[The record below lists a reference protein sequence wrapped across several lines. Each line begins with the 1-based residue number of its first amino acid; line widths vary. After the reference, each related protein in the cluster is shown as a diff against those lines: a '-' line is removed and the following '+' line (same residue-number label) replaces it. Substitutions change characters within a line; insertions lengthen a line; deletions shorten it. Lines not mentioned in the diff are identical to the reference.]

1 MSYINNERFEKV
13 IAGYKAHP
21 ATWEDELIENFELL
35 IKNIF
40 DGFKFQGV
48 EFDDVKQD
56 CFLLIFVKIK
66 NFSPDKGTAFNFFT
80 TVILNNIRLMYSKE
94 KRQKEK
100 VQAYL
105 AKVREQL
112 GDLDPTPPLRPL
124 ILSRYSGGSLS

>member
-13 IAGYKAHP
+13 IAGYKTHP
-21 ATWEDELIENFELL
+21 TIWEDELIENFELL

-80 TVILNNIRLMYSKE
+80 TVILNNIRLLYSKE

-105 AKVREQL
+105 TKVKDTL
-112 GDLDPTPPLRPL
+112 IDSDPTSHSDP
-124 ILSRYSGGSLS
+124 

>member
-13 IAGYKAHP
+13 IAGYKSHP
-21 ATWEDELIENFELL
+21 SIWEDELIENFDLL

-80 TVILNNIRLMYSKE
+80 TVILNNIRLLYSKE

-100 VQAYL
+100 IQAYWL
-105 AKVREQL
+105 KWNRL
-112 GDLDPTPPLRPL
+112 DSDLFTDPPDSDP
-124 ILSRYSGGSLS
+124 

>member
-1 MSYINNERFEKV
+1 MSYLNNERFEKV
-13 IAGYKAHP
+13 IAGYKTHP
-21 ATWEDELIENFELL
+21 SIWEDELIDNFDLL

-48 EFDDVKQD
+48 EFDDVRQD
-56 CFLLIFVKIK
+56 CFLLIFSKII
-66 NFSPDKGTAFNFFT
+66 NFSPEKGTAFNFFT

-105 AKVREQL
+105 LKILEQTS
-112 GDLDPTPPLRPL
+112 DLDLKPGPSPSDP
-124 ILSRYSGGSLS
+124 

>member
-1 MSYINNERFEKV
+1 MSYINNDRFEKV
-13 IAGYKAHP
+13 IAGYKTHP
-21 ATWEDELIENFELL
+21 AIWEDELIENFELL

-56 CFLLIFVKIK
+56 CFLLIFSKIT
-66 NFSPDKGTAFNFFT
+66 NFSPNKGTAFNFFT

-105 AKVREQL
+105 AKVKEQL
-112 GDLDPTPPLRPL
+112 GDLDPTPHSDP
-124 ILSRYSGGSLS
+124 

>member
-13 IAGYKAHP
+13 IAGYKTHP
-21 ATWEDELIENFELL
+21 SIWEDELIQNFELL

-66 NFSPDKGTAFNFFT
+66 NFSPEKGTAFNFFT

-105 AKVREQL
+105 AKIKEQL
-112 GDLDPTPPLRPL
+112 GDLDRTPNSDP
-124 ILSRYSGGSLS
+124 

>member
-1 MSYINNERFEKV
+1 MSYLNNERFEKV
-13 IAGYKAHP
+13 IASYKTHP

-105 AKVREQL
+105 AKVKEQL
-112 GDLDPTPPLRPL
+112 GDLDPTPHSDP
-124 ILSRYSGGSLS
+124 

>member
-1 MSYINNERFEKV
+1 MSYLDNERFEKV
-13 IAGYKAHP
+13 IAGYKTHP
-21 ATWEDELIENFELL
+21 SIWEDELIDNFDLL

-48 EFDDVKQD
+48 EFDDVRQD
-56 CFLLIFVKIK
+56 CFLLIFSKII
-66 NFSPDKGTAFNFFT
+66 NFSPEKGTAFNFFT

-105 AKVREQL
+105 LKMLEQTS
-112 GDLDPTPPLRPL
+112 DLDLKPGPSPSDP
-124 ILSRYSGGSLS
+124 

>member
-105 AKVREQL
+105 LKLKEQM
-112 GDLDPTPPLRPL
+112 GDLDPTPHSDP
-124 ILSRYSGGSLS
+124 

>member
-13 IAGYKAHP
+13 IAGYKTHP
-21 ATWEDELIENFELL
+21 TIWEDELIENFELL

-105 AKVREQL
+105 AKVKEQL
-112 GDLDPTPPLRPL
+112 GDLDPTPHSDP
-124 ILSRYSGGSLS
+124 

>member
-1 MSYINNERFEKV
+1 MSYLDNERFEKV
-13 IAGYKAHP
+13 IAGYKSHP
-21 ATWEDELIENFELL
+21 SIWEDELIDNFDLL

-48 EFDDVKQD
+48 EFDDVRQD
-56 CFLLIFVKIK
+56 CFLLIFSKII
-66 NFSPDKGTAFNFFT
+66 NFSPEKGTAFNFFT

-105 AKVREQL
+105 LKILEQTS
-112 GDLDPTPPLRPL
+112 DLDLKPGPSPSDP
-124 ILSRYSGGSLS
+124 

>member
-48 EFDDVKQD
+48 KFDDVKQD

-66 NFSPDKGTAFNFFT
+66 NFTPDKGTAFNFFT

-105 AKVREQL
+105 AKVKEQL
-112 GDLDPTPPLRPL
+112 GDLDPTPHSDP
-124 ILSRYSGGSLS
+124 

>member
-13 IAGYKAHP
+13 IAGYKTHP
-21 ATWEDELIENFELL
+21 SIWEDELIENFELL

-66 NFSPDKGTAFNFFT
+66 NFSPEKGTAFNFFT
-80 TVILNNIRLMYSKE
+80 TVVLNNIRLMYSKE

-112 GDLDPTPPLRPL
+112 GDLDPTPHSDP
-124 ILSRYSGGSLS
+124 

>member
-21 ATWEDELIENFELL
+21 TVWEDELIENFELL

-56 CFLLIFVKIK
+56 CFLLIFGKIQ
-66 NFSPDKGTAFNFFT
+66 NFVPNKGTAFNFFT
-80 TVILNNIRLMYSKE
+80 TVILNNIRLLYSKE

-112 GDLDPTPPLRPL
+112 GDLDPTPHSDP
-124 ILSRYSGGSLS
+124 

>member
-1 MSYINNERFEKV
+1 MSYLNNERFEKV
-13 IAGYKAHP
+13 IAGYKSHP
-21 ATWEDELIENFELL
+21 SIWEDELIDNFDLL

-48 EFDDVKQD
+48 EFDDVRQD
-56 CFLLIFVKIK
+56 CFLLIFSKII
-66 NFSPDKGTAFNFFT
+66 NFSPEKGTAFNFFT

-105 AKVREQL
+105 LKILEQTS
-112 GDLDPTPPLRPL
+112 DLDLKPGPSPSDP
-124 ILSRYSGGSLS
+124 

>member
-13 IAGYKAHP
+13 IAGYKTHP
-21 ATWEDELIENFELL
+21 TIWEDELIENFELL

-80 TVILNNIRLMYSKE
+80 TVILNNIRLLYSKE

-105 AKVREQL
+105 AKVKEQL
-112 GDLDPTPPLRPL
+112 GDLDPTPHSDP
-124 ILSRYSGGSLS
+124 

>member
-13 IAGYKAHP
+13 IAGYKTHP
-21 ATWEDELIENFELL
+21 MVWEDELIENFELL

-56 CFLLIFVKIK
+56 CFLLIFSKLR

-80 TVILNNIRLMYSKE
+80 TVVLNNIRLLYSKE

-112 GDLDPTPPLRPL
+112 GDLDPTPHSDP
-124 ILSRYSGGSLS
+124 

>member
-1 MSYINNERFEKV
+1 MSYLDNERFEKV
-13 IAGYKAHP
+13 IAGYKTHP
-21 ATWEDELIENFELL
+21 SIWEDELIDNFDLL

-48 EFDDVKQD
+48 EFDDVRQD
-56 CFLLIFVKIK
+56 CFLLIFSKII
-66 NFSPDKGTAFNFFT
+66 NFSPEKGTAFNFFT

-105 AKVREQL
+105 LKILEQTS
-112 GDLDPTPPLRPL
+112 DLDLKPGPSPSDP
-124 ILSRYSGGSLS
+124 